1 MISAATYVCQTQWC
15 VQTCPDIIT
24 DLFLNQPWQRIRHVE
39 KKNMDGSPN
48 SQVIFLSGVQRDWP
62 WRWRSSRGPTWIPA
76 HTVPTMNRRH
86 KVSVCLL
93 QGSQSSFCLRSA
105 KVAWTKKSEASG
117 NKRNKP
123 DASEQ
128 NQLPAPATWLLYF
141 PGFCD
146 QWLKSPTHGLTKVWF
161 RNLPK
166 FSLPLLT

>member
-1 MISAATYVCQTQWC
+1 MCARPNGVSRHNHWFVFESALAAYTSYWKKTWMGPRTPKSFSCQVFRGIGLGGEDQ
-15 VQTCPDIIT
+15 VGGLRGSQPI
-24 DLFLNQPWQRIRHVE
+24 LFQPWT
-39 KKNMDGSPN
+39 G
-48 SQVIFLSGVQRDWP
+48 
-62 WRWRSSRGPTWIPA
+62 
-76 HTVPTMNRRH
+76 RH